1 MYAGLT
7 VGALAL
13 AAAGAVTPLVRSFV
27 VSRGL
32 LDVPN
37 DRSSHR
43 IATPRGGGIAVVA
56 VVTLGSVVLA
66 LLGLLTWPLLLTLLL
81 GGVAVAAIGYADDRH
96 RLQPRTRLAIHSL
109 AAVLAIACLGGL
121 APLGLGAHVKDL
133 GWFGAVLA
141 LLGIVW
147 VINLFNF
154 MDGIDGIAA
163 SEALFVAG
171 AGALLSQAPGYT
183 GVSLSAWLLCGACAG
198 FLVWNWPPARI
209 FLGDVGS
216 GYVGFVLAVLALGD
230 SHRDPNAIWQ
240 WLILGGVFFVD
251 ATVTLA
257 RRCLRGERVH
267 QAHRQHAYQWL
278 ARRGRSHAKVTLSVL
293 AVNLLWLL
301 PCALYAGNH
310 PRNAA
315 PAVIVA
321 LAPIVLAA
329 LLAGAGQRERAS
341 AEQAH

>member
-7 VGALAL
+7 LCALAF
-13 AAAGAVTPLVRSFV
+13 AAACVVTPLVRNFV
-27 VSRGL
+27 LWRGL
-32 LDVPN
+32 LDIPN

-43 IATPRGGGIAVVA
+43 IAMPRGGGIAVVA

-66 LLGLLTWPLLLTLLL
+66 VLGLLNRPLLVTLLV
-81 GGVAVAAIGYADDRH
+81 GGIAVAAIGYADDRH
-96 RLQPRTRLAIHSL
+96 RLKPRTRLAVHSL
-109 AAVLAIACLGGL
+109 AAVLAIASLGGL
-121 APLGLGAHVKDL
+121 APLGLGAQVEDL
-133 GWFGAVLA
+133 GWFGTVLA

-147 VINLFNF
+147 VVNLFNF

-171 AGALLSQAPGYT
+171 AGALLSQAQGNT
-183 GVSLSAWLLCGACAG
+183 GISWSAWLLCGACAG

-216 GYVGFVLAVLALGD
+216 GYIGFVLAVLALGD
-230 SHRDPNAIWQ
+230 SHRDPVAIWQ

-251 ATVTLA
+251 ATVTLV

-293 AVNLLWLL
+293 AVDVLWLL
-301 PCALYAGNH
+301 PCAMYAGNH
-310 PRNAA
+310 PRAA
-315 PAVIVA
+315 ALAVIVA
-321 LAPIVLAA
+321 LAPIVLAV
-329 LLAGAGQRERAS
+329 LLAGAGRSERPTK
-341 AEQAH
+341 EQAH